1 MFLAAANK
9 PIFLSNPYP
18 FRAEYQ
24 SKPMLKSLSII
35 DRERW
40 SEWLFKHYVIC
51 LCVKWRAD
59 TWTWWWWFGAA
70 WVPRDGSIL
79 YLRPS
84 PRDCLHGPSTLLF
97 SCFSLWCHRCTVFSS
112 VQCLSA
118 YPGLVERNKRRKNMC
133 EAARNLKFCRC
144 CESKLVLMG

>member
-1 MFLAAANK
+1 LLVFFFLVEFIRISFLAGRKMFLAAANK

-70 WVPRDGSIL
+70 WVPRDGSHVMGPFCIYGRAHVTASTDHLL
-79 YLRPS
+79 YYFPAF
-84 PRDCLHGPSTLLF
+84 LF
-97 SCFSLWCHRCTVFSS
+97 GATDAPCS
-112 VQCLSA
+112 VQFSA
-118 YPGLVERNKRRKNMC
+118 CPRIRV
-133 EAARNLKFCRC
+133 
-144 CESKLVLMG
+144 S